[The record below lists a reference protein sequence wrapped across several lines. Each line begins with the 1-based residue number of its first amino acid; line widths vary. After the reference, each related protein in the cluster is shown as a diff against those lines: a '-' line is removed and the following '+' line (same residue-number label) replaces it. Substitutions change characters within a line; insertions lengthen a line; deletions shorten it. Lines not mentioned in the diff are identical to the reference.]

1 MARRD
6 AARFRWTSCAAVM
19 LIGSCHAD
27 PFTTPAAHAAGP
39 SGSGNDVTL
48 TFNVEQD
55 YWPAWTEDGRGI
67 LYAFV
72 DPAMPNHRCVG
83 LLPAAG
89 GTLTWDL
96 CDNRAI
102 RRDSSSTYGGFALDS
117 TGRLLLTEGVSA
129 SRGLLPQPVST
140 LWLTDTAHPYL
151 RTALATTPL
160 AVEGTQFTWLSQL
173 RWTGPQTFLLLAGQF
188 ETFTH
193 CVNLLVGDKVA
204 HQCIATD
211 TSWEIGPSAVLSG
224 ALTDRGASLHLVPG
238 STGASEFSTAQAG
251 ATLVFASGS
260 RLLSVPAAGGTP
272 TVVAS
277 AGVPI
282 AGVSCK
288 GDSCVYAT
296 DSLEVSID
304 QPSARF
310 FDSDSLTP
318 VGPAQLRKVSLT
330 TGATNVIAAGVM
342 PAVFAS
348 PAISPVT
355 GDLVVQVGGNWGR
368 LQTYASYG
376 SGQRILDSGNGVLHL
391 LKGIVP

>member
-1 MARRD
+1 MARPRV
-6 AARFRWTSCAAVM
+6 ALVIMIATTA
-19 LIGSCHAD
+19 CHAD
-27 PFTTPAAHAAGP
+27 SFAMPGTNDAGP
-39 SGSGNDVTL
+39 LGTGTDVTL
-48 TFNVEQD
+48 TLNPDQD
-55 YWPAWTEDGRGI
+55 YWPAWTQDGRGI
-67 LYAFV
+67 LYEFV
-72 DPAMPNHRCVG
+72 DPATPNHRCVA
-83 LLPAAG
+83 LLRATG
-89 GTLTWDL
+89 GARSWQL
-96 CDNRAI
+96 CDNRAV
-102 RRDSSSTYGGFALDS
+102 RQDSSSSYGGFALDS
-117 TGRLLLTEGVSA
+117 AGRLLITEGVSA
-129 SRGLLPQPVST
+129 SKGLLPQPVST
-140 LWLTDTAHPYL
+140 LWLTDTTHPYV
-151 RTALATTPL
+151 RTALAATPL
-160 AVEGTQFTWLSQL
+160 TVDGTQFTWLSEL

-211 TSWEIGPSAVLSG
+211 TSWEVGPSAVLSG
-224 ALTDRGASLHLVPG
+224 TLTVHGASLRLLPG
-238 STGASEFSTAQAG
+238 TTGASEFSTAQAG
-251 ATLVFASGS
+251 TTLVFASGS
-260 RLLSVPAAGGTP
+260 RLMSVPAAGGTP
-272 TVVAS
+272 TLVAS

-282 AGVSCK
+282 AGVSCR

-296 DSLEVSID
+296 DSLQVSID

-318 VGPAQLRKVSLT
+318 IGPAQLTRVSLT
-330 TGATNVIAAGVM
+330 TGATDVIAAGVM

-376 SGQRILDSGNGVLHL
+376 SGQQILDARNGVLHL